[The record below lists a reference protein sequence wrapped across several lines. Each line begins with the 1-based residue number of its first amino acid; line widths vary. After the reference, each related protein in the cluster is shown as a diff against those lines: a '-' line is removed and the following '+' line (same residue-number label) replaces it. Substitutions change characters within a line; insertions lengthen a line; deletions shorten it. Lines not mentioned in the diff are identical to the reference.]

1 MIFIFFSQ
9 WNKVKILNISCQRM
23 MNLHGDSSLAI
34 PVWRWTGLLGL
45 ISRVY
50 DCSSPVFKYLLA
62 TFHNSYTLSLNAHV
76 GNVFKHVVCCD
87 LKFSGADIKIKVL
100 CDLPC
105 RGRTLVMYAIKRH

>member
-1 MIFIFFSQ
+1 
-9 WNKVKILNISCQRM
+9 
-23 MNLHGDSSLAI
+23 MNLCGDSSLAI
-34 PVWRWTGLLGL
+34 PVRRRTGLLGL
-45 ISRVY
+45 IFRVC
-50 DCSSPVFKYLLA
+50 DCSSSTFKYLLA

-105 RGRTLVMYAIKRH
+105 REKTLIMYAIKRH